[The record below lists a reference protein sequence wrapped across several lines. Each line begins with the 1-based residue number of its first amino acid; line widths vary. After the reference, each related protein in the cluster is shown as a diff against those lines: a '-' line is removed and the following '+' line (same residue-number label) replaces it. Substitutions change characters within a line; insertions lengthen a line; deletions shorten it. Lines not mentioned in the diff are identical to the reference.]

1 MKKVIYLCLS
11 LLILSCSATKTA
23 GGNGQTA
30 PKISKKLL
38 KGTWTVS
45 DIRFVGEAGL
55 YKADL
60 FGVADSPC
68 FKGGEWLFIP
78 NNGTGRFSINGSERC
93 TEETNRILWSF
104 NDHKDGTGEILFKFV
119 DEKNKPLAGNTI
131 GYSIAVESLTETNT
145 ELRVKTEYNDQAFDV
160 VMTLNKTSNEVR
172 L

>member
-1 MKKVIYLCLS
+1 MKNAIYLGLVMFV
-11 LLILSCSATKTA
+11 LSCSAAKTGS
-23 GGNGQTA
+23 GGETT
-30 PKISKKLL
+30 PKNSKKLL

-60 FGVADSPC
+60 FDIADSPC

-78 NNGTGRFSINGSERC
+78 NNGTGRFSVNGTERC
-93 TEETNRILWSF
+93 AEGTYRILWSF

-119 DEKNKPLAGNTI
+119 DEKNKPLSGSNT
-131 GYSIAVESLTETNT
+131 GYSIAVESVTETNA
-145 ELRVKTEYNDQAFDV
+145 ELRVKTEYDGQPFEV
-160 VMTLNKTSNEVR
+160 VMTLDKTSNEVR

>member
-1 MKKVIYLCLS
+1 MKKAIYLGLA
-11 LLILSCSATKTA
+11 LIFISCSATKT
-23 GGNGQTA
+23 GGGGEAA
-30 PKISKKLL
+30 PKTSKKLL

-60 FGVADSPC
+60 FGTADSPC

-78 NNGTGRFSINGSERC
+78 NNGTGRFSINGTERC
-93 TEETNRILWSF
+93 AEGTSRILWSF

-119 DEKNKPLAGNTI
+119 DEKNKPLAGDNT
-131 GYSIAVESLTETNT
+131 GYSIAVESLTESNA
-145 ELRVKTEYNDQAFDV
+145 EFWVKTEYDGQPFDV
-160 VMTLNKTSNEVR
+160 VMTLGKTSNEVR

>member
-1 MKKVIYLCLS
+1 MKNTIYLFIA
-11 LLILSCSATKTA
+11 LIAMSCSATKA
-23 GGNGQTA
+23 GGGAETA
-30 PKISKKLL
+30 QKKGKKLL

-78 NNGTGRFSINGSERC
+78 NNGTGRFSINGTERC
-93 TEETNRILWSF
+93 TESTNRILWSYV
-104 NDHKDGTGEILFKFV
+104 DDKDGTGKIQFKFV
-119 DEKNKPLAGNTI
+119 DEKNKPLSSDKT
-131 GYSIAVESLTETNT
+131 GYSISVESISETNA
-145 ELRVKTEYNDQAFDV
+145 EFRVKTEYDGQPFDV
-160 VMTLNKTSNEVR
+160 VISLNKTSKEVK